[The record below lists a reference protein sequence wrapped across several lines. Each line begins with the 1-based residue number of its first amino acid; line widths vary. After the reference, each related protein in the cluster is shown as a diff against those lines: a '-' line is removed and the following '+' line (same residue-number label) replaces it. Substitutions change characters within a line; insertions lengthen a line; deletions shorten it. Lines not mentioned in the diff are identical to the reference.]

1 MCDAK
6 SAGGGFSPPALFRR
20 KEAVMRRA
28 PQWLLPVSAVFL
40 LAGCSSTLRLSNENR
55 PAYLAELRAQY
66 LASNPAAPYRTHV
79 SRGEVV
85 KGMDTIGVLA
95 SWGHPERRVREGM
108 DAEHW
113 LYIDEDKDSGDRISY
128 ALVFHRGI
136 LDEWSMSRE
145 NSGMR
150 AVQTSPAAK
159 TTPAEKPKGKPVPEN

>member
-1 MCDAK
+1 VNAK

-28 PQWLLPVSAVFL
+28 PLWLLPVSVVFL
-40 LAGCSSTLRLSNENR
+40 LVGCSSTLRLSQENR

-66 LASNPAAPYRTHV
+66 LASNPRAPYRAQVT
-79 SRGEVV
+79 RGEIV

-95 SWGHPERRVREGM
+95 AWGHPERRVREGM

-113 LYIDEDKDSGDRISY
+113 LYVDQDKDSGDRISY
-128 ALVFHRGI
+128 ALVFHKGI

-145 NSGMR
+145 NTGMR
-150 AVQTSPAAK
+150 AVQKSPTA
-159 TTPAEKPKGKPVPEN
+159 TPIPAEKPKGKPVPEN